1 MQASFDASDG
11 AVAAAELS
19 TTRYASTG
27 VDDMT
32 TEIESLALASKLYSR
47 AKLAARCG
55 APQSVVVSESV
66 TGVFSVIGTAMQSCT
81 TNSTGTRPGLPAAFS
96 AVTTTVSRYT
106 PVASPAGLKASRSL
120 AVAVPLFGPTNAS
133 HASPIASRAVHDSVP
148 GPWLVTARLSP
159 PIAVLPTAAESSTL
173 LGASASVARGGGV
186 LVSLSTWQ
194 VVSRIRRG
202 RRTATRTA
210 PTPGPRV
217 RGLRHPPTVHKPPT
231 TSP

>member
-1 MQASFDASDG
+1 
-11 AVAAAELS
+11 
-19 TTRYASTG
+19 
-27 VDDMT
+27 MT

-120 AVAVPLFGPTNAS
+120 AGAGPLFGPTNAS
-133 HASPIASRAVHDSVP
+133 HPSPIARPALPDSVP
-148 GPWLVTARLSP
+148 GPRLGDAGPLAPHAGPPPPAQARKWFR
-159 PIAVLPTAAESSTL
+159 PT
-173 LGASASVARGGGV
+173 
-186 LVSLSTWQ
+186 
-194 VVSRIRRG
+194 
-202 RRTATRTA
+202 
-210 PTPGPRV
+210 
-217 RGLRHPPTVHKPPT
+217 
-231 TSP
+231 